1 MTVTCKILVGKCWE
15 ARLPR
20 HVETQK
26 CCLKGPGSFTKV
38 GEEKPQKA
46 TSTKAVVIPQHVNLR
61 DFRKW
66 LGLKSKLFFYDSN
79 RESSRKMYS
88 TINLPRMGWMQHEAS
103 RNPLF
108 DEVLWLYIRACPST
122 LKWHFNTK
130 ALNFW
135 GVGVVTL
142 FEEMFLIFLGSIEVS
157 QALKST
163 QLRWQWDDIEA
174 CLSHEKGEKWH
185 RKYEVTWHETV
196 QGPKKM
202 AQELRLHGSYG
213 DAISLQSVFV
223 SRDFSNSNCLRI
235 LPKWQGHGCCYG
247 AGLEEANL
255 PRGINHL
262 YRNHG
267 YILYAERTNIY
278 CTSLWLWHDCWW
290 GGILSTCNLGG
301 WPAWPCSIV
310 SASILGRFRAI
321 FDRFFHGY
329 LPHENEDG

>member
-1 MTVTCKILVGKCWE
+1 M
-15 ARLPR
+15 
-20 HVETQK
+20 
-26 CCLKGPGSFTKV
+26 
-38 GEEKPQKA
+38 
-46 TSTKAVVIPQHVNLR
+46 
-61 DFRKW
+61 
-66 LGLKSKLFFYDSN
+66 
-79 RESSRKMYS
+79 
-88 TINLPRMGWMQHEAS
+88 
-103 RNPLF
+103 
-108 DEVLWLYIRACPST
+108 
-122 LKWHFNTK
+122 
-130 ALNFW
+130 
-135 GVGVVTL
+135 TL

-267 YILYAERTNIY
+267 YILMQRELTYTVPVCDSGMTAGGVGFFQPAIWEVDQLDHVQLCRPASWDVFERFLTDSFMA
-278 CTSLWLWHDCWW
+278 TSPMK
-290 GGILSTCNLGG
+290 TKM
-301 WPAWPCSIV
+301 
-310 SASILGRFRAI
+310 AS
-321 FDRFFHGY
+321 
-329 LPHENEDG
+329 